1 MDDDDRFKA
10 LANETRRRTL
20 RLVRDDAWP
29 VGALAEE
36 LGVSQPAMSQHL
48 AVLRDAGLVAVEV
61 DGRRQL
67 YRANDDGIRAR
78 NDSSTTTGRRRS
90 IGWQKPPRP
99 RCASGGR
106 HREARHVRPHDSRP
120 GRRRVEARLDRR
132 RSQLL
137 DVGRGRDRASSR
149 RCDPLGARQ
158 RLGRER

>member
-61 DGRRQL
+61 DGRRRL
-67 YRANDDGIRAR
+67 YRANDDGIRAAQR
-78 NDSSTTTGRRRS
+78 FFDDYWSS
-90 IGWQKPPRP
+90 
-99 RCASGGR
+99 A
-106 HREARHVRPHDSRP
+106 
-120 GRRRVEARLDRR
+120 LDRLAEAAASEMRIR
-132 RSQLL
+132 RA
-137 DVGRGRDRASSR
+137 AS
-149 RCDPLGARQ
+149 
-158 RLGRER
+158 